1 MPDELLE
8 GLMAGGPGAGM
19 FGPQAQAPRK
29 KVDKDKKKNLRKMQ
43 KKSRKKGR

>member
-1 MPDELLE
+1 MLE
-8 GLMAGGPGAGM
+8 SLMGGGGAGM
-19 FGPQAQAPRK
+19 FGAPGASPRK